1 MTAQTQT
8 AVNLSEAG
16 YVMGAN
22 IDGWV
27 NWDPFERVPE
37 LQWPANVAVF
47 SRMDNEDS
55 RVTSLLE
62 AISMPIRSTTWR
74 IDPNGAKPDVVQFV
88 SQNLDCPVV
97 GSDSVENT
105 GVRSRDRF
113 SWAEHLEN
121 VASPVNQ
128 YGHAVFEQV
137 YRRVAD
143 APDGSR
149 RYALRKLAPRPQ
161 WTLLRFI
168 IEMDGGLDA
177 VEQVAPAYIG
187 QLVYGT
193 SSADAIHPTQIPV
206 NRLVVYT
213 RNMKPGFWQ
222 GKSILRSAYKHWLL
236 KDELMRIHVATARRN
251 GMGVPVGTA
260 SRPDDQKEVD
270 RMTAIAQGF
279 RGGMNSGVGLAAGQS
294 LALLGVNGNLPD
306 IQTMIEF
313 HDKSIALSGLAHFL
327 NLDGGGS
334 YALASVQANTFIQAV
349 QGYAEM
355 IRRTATAHIVE
366 DLVDINF
373 GPDEPAPK
381 LVFDDIDAT
390 QDATAAALLAL
401 VQAGLLS
408 PDVLVEQTLRQR
420 MGLPAKPPGEPAA
433 TPAVGPNAPKPP
445 AAPASSSDPA
455 SQARQSSARAV
466 VTTGAANVQAGAR
479 TGDDQ
484 GRLF

>member
-1 MTAQTQT
+1 
-8 AVNLSEAG
+8 
-16 YVMGAN
+16 MGAN

-27 NWDPFERVPE
+27 NWDPFEKVPE
-37 LQWPANVAVF
+37 LQWPANVAVY

-62 AISMPIRSTTWR
+62 AISLPIRSTTWR
-74 IDPNGAKPDVVQFV
+74 IDPNGADEEVTQLV
-88 SQNLDCPVV
+88 STNLDCPVI
-97 GSDSVENT
+97 GTDAVENT
-105 GVRSRDRF
+105 GTRSRDRF
-113 SWAEHLEN
+113 SWAEHLEE

-137 YRRVAD
+137 YRRIAD

-168 IEMDGGLDA
+168 IAMDGGLEA
-177 VEQVAPAYIG
+177 VEQVAPAYVG
-187 QLVYGT
+187 QMVMGT
-193 SSADAIHPTQIPV
+193 STANSLTPTQIPV

-213 RNMKPGFWQ
+213 RNKKPGFWQ

-236 KDELMRIHVATARRN
+236 KDELLRIQVATARRN

-260 SRPDDQKEVD
+260 SKPDDQQEVD
-270 RMTAIAQGF
+270 HMLAIAQGF
-279 RGGMNSGVGLAAGQS
+279 RGGMNSGVGLAYGQS

-306 IQTMIEF
+306 IQQAIEF

-334 YALASVQANTFIQAV
+334 YALASVQANTFVQAV

-373 GPDEPAPK
+373 GPGVPAPK
-381 LVFDDIDAT
+381 LVFDDIDAD
-390 QDATAAALLAL
+390 QDDTAAALNLL
-401 VQAGLLS
+401 VMAGLLS
-408 PDVLVEQTLRQR
+408 PDVLIEQALRAR
-420 MGLPAKPPGEPAA
+420 RGLPAKPPGEPAA
-433 TPAVGPNAPKPP
+433 VPAVGPSAPSK
-445 AAPASSSDPA
+445 APAPAKSTEPA
-455 SQARQSSARAV
+455 SQSSA
-466 VTTGAANVQAGAR
+466 VTTGVRNGQ
-479 TGDDQ
+479 TGPQTRDDQ